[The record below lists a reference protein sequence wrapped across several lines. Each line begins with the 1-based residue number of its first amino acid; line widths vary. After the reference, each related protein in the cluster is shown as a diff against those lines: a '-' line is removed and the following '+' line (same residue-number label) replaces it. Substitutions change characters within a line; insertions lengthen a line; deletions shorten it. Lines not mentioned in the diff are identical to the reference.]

1 MTTAV
6 RFPMLALRPDYRSAG
21 ALLLLTALA
30 TAVSVMARL
39 SANADATPLTDALA
53 QSRNLEVE
61 AIAALS
67 VSEKLNAIGSAKV
80 AYAAGGV
87 ARLVG
92 GLTLLAAAWPLW
104 RVMGGYHRW
113 AMGAAVALLAA
124 SGVASA
130 VSGGCAVVL
139 AALAPEGQSAVGL
152 GSAAGLDVGG
162 EDALFTLRWFAGA
175 LGFALAGLGLAA
187 LGPVQWRVGGILR
200 FSAVV
205 GAALGL
211 AMLFIWVD
219 AATVVHRITGV
230 GFLLWL
236 IITGVWLLAGRTKAP
251 ENLPPRP
258 GAMG

>member
-6 RFPMLALRPDYRSAG
+6 RFPMLADYRSAG

-53 QSRNLEVE
+53 QSQNLDVE

-67 VSEKLNAIGSAKV
+67 VSEKLNAIGSARV
-80 AYAAGGV
+80 AYAAGGA

-104 RVMGGYHRW
+104 RVMGGYHRR
-113 AMGAAVALLAA
+113 AMGASAMLLAA

-130 VSGGCAVVL
+130 VSGGGAI
-139 AALAPEGQSAVGL
+139 ALAMLAPDVQSAVGL
-152 GSAAGLDVGG
+152 GSAAGLDVGA

-175 LGFALAGLGLAA
+175 LGFALAGLGLAT
-187 LGPVQWRVGGILR
+187 LGPAQWRAGGILR
-200 FSAVV
+200 FSAV
-205 GAALGL
+205 ADAILGL

-258 GAMG
+258 RAV

>member
-1 MTTAV
+1 MVA
-6 RFPMLALRPDYRSAG
+6 RFPMLALLPDYRSAG

-53 QSRNLEVE
+53 RSQNLD
-61 AIAALS
+61 AGTIAALS

-80 AYAAGGV
+80 AYAAGGA
-87 ARLVG
+87 ARLIG
-92 GLTLLAAAWPLW
+92 GLTLLAAAWPWW
-104 RVMGGYHRW
+104 RVMGGYHRR
-113 AMGAAVALLAA
+113 AMGAAAALLAA

-139 AALAPEGQSAVGL
+139 AMLAPEAPAAAGL
-152 GSAAGLDVGG
+152 GSAAGLDVGV

-187 LGPVQWRVGGILR
+187 LGPALWRVGGILR
-200 FSAVV
+200 LSGGV
-205 GAALGL
+205 GVILGL

-236 IITGVWLLAGRTKAP
+236 IITGGWLLAGRAKAP
-251 ENLPPRP
+251 ENPQPRP

>member
-1 MTTAV
+1 
-6 RFPMLALRPDYRSAG
+6 MLAMLPDYRCAG

-30 TAVSVMARL
+30 TAISVMARL

-53 QSRNLEVE
+53 RSQNLD
-61 AIAALS
+61 AGTIAALS
-67 VSEKLNAIGSAKV
+67 VSEKLNAIGSARM
-80 AYAAGGV
+80 AYAAGGA

-104 RVMGGYHRW
+104 RVMGGYHRR
-113 AMGAAVALLAA
+113 AMGAAAMLLAA
-124 SGVASA
+124 SGIASA
-130 VSGGCAVVL
+130 VSGGCAI
-139 AALAPEGQSAVGL
+139 ALAMLAPDVQSAVGL
-152 GSAAGLDVGG
+152 GSAAGLDVGA
-162 EDALFTLRWFAGA
+162 EDALFTVRWFAGA

-205 GAALGL
+205 GVVLGL
-211 AMLFIWVD
+211 GMLFIWVD

-236 IITGVWLLAGRTKAP
+236 IITGVWLLAGRAKAP

-258 GAMG
+258 RAMG

>member
-6 RFPMLALRPDYRSAG
+6 RFPMLAMLPDYRSAG

-53 QSRNLEVE
+53 QSQNLDVE

-80 AYAAGGV
+80 AYAAGGA
-87 ARLVG
+87 ARLIG

-104 RVMGGYHRW
+104 RVMGGYHRR
-113 AMGAAVALLAA
+113 AMGAAAMLLAA

-130 VSGGCAVVL
+130 VSGGCAISL
-139 AALAPEGQSAVGL
+139 AALAPEAQSAAGL
-152 GSAAGLDVGG
+152 GSAAGLDVGT

-187 LGPVQWRVGGILR
+187 LGPAQWRVGGILR
-200 FSAVV
+200 LSAVA
-205 GAALGL
+205 GAGLGL
-211 AMLFIWVD
+211 GMLFIWVD

>member
-1 MTTAV
+1 
-6 RFPMLALRPDYRSAG
+6 MLAMLPDYRSAG

-53 QSRNLEVE
+53 QSRNLDVE

-87 ARLVG
+87 ARLIG

-104 RVMGGYHRW
+104 RVMGAYHRRV
-113 AMGAAVALLAA
+113 MGAAAALLAA

-130 VSGGCAVVL
+130 VSGGGAIAL
-139 AALAPEGQSAVGL
+139 AMLAPEGQSAVGL
-152 GSAAGLDVGG
+152 GSAAGLEVGA
-162 EDALFTLRWFAGA
+162 EDALFTVRWFAGA
-175 LGFALAGLGLAA
+175 LGFALAGMGLAA

-200 FSAVV
+200 LSAV
-205 GAALGL
+205 ADAILGL

-236 IITGVWLLAGRTKAP
+236 IITGVWLLVGRIKAS

-258 GAMG
+258 RAVG